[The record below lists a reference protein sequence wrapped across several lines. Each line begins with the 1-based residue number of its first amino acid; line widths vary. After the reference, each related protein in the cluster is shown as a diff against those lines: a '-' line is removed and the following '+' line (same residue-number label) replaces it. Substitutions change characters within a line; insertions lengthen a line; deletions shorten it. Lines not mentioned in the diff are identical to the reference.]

1 MSNTHIY
8 FAFSLF
14 PGYFIVNY
22 DEKNWRALIEHIMDF
37 PPIIRAQLISDSM
50 ELARANVLDYD
61 IPLRLIARMAVRDND
76 IMFVPTLIAFKK
88 LKFLSDILSQT
99 PAFGHFEV
107 RISYIL
113 HHSQVTRLP

>member
-1 MSNTHIY
+1 ME
-8 FAFSLF
+8 L
-14 PGYFIVNY
+14 
-22 DEKNWRALIEHIMDF
+22 

-61 IPLRLIARMAVRDND
+61 IPLRLIARMALQDSS

-88 LKFLSDILSQT
+88 LKFLSDILSSS

-107 RISYIL
+107 RVLQFLSFSVKY
-113 HHSQVTRLP
+113 TKEFT